1 MGALGTVT
9 NLTGLGGGLNWGVP
23 GISGPGVPVAT
34 ALTPCPA
41 AAAVLCQVTPACTSL
56 GAAFILLYP
65 VLYNLP
71 LNWAEANCLYIS
83 PIILLVA
90 SDSVKRVLHI

>member
-9 NLTGLGGGLNWGVP
+9 NLTSLDGVLNWGVP
-23 GISGPGVPVAT
+23 GIGGPGVPVAT
-34 ALTPCPA
+34 ALTPHPA
-41 AAAVLCQVTPACTSL
+41 PAAVLHPVTPACTSL

-83 PIILLVA
+83 PIILLVT
-90 SDSVKRVLHI
+90 SDSVMRVLCI